1 MNYKLIAPRDDELTA
16 IEQVLVNRG
25 IPYKDIRLYLNLN
38 DSVIQDPYGLTNI
51 ELGAKRLLQ
60 AMLRQEEIYVQ
71 VDSDCDG
78 YTSAAVLIN
87 YLHRVFPSIVE
98 NKVRYGLH
106 TKKHH
111 GIAVEDIPSG
121 CTLVVAPDS
130 SSNEADIH
138 RELKANGIDVLV
150 LDHHH
155 AEPDGQDPAIIVNNQ
170 MCDYDNKCLSGVGVV
185 YKFCQVLDDN
195 YDEICDDE

>member
-1 MNYKLIAPRDDELTA
+1 MNYVLNKVSGDYSA

-25 IPYKDIRLYLNLN
+25 IPANLISLYLNLDN
-38 DSVIQDPYGLTNI
+38 SVILDPYGLTNI
-51 ELGAKRLLQ
+51 ECAAKRLLK
-60 AMLRQEEIYVQ
+60 AMINQEEIYVQ

-87 YLHRVFPSIVE
+87 YLHCIFPSTVE

-111 GIAVEDIPSG
+111 GISVEDIPSG

-138 RELKANGIDVLV
+138 RTLKANGIDVLV

-155 AEPDGQDPAIIVNNQ
+155 AELDAQDPAIIVNNQ
-170 MCDYDNKCLSGVGVV
+170 TCDYDNKYLSGVGVV
-185 YKFCQVLDDN
+185 YKFCKVAFYAQVIDVYIL
-195 YDEICDDE
+195 